1 MAAPIKF
8 GVGQSVLRK
17 EDDALIRG
25 KGRYTDDYAPQ
36 AALRCLVLRS
46 PHAHAKYTIDA
57 SRARGLP
64 GVALILTADDVKDL
78 GNLPCLFNL
87 ETDPFTGPPYPI
99 LAKDEVRHVGD
110 AVAFVVAE
118 TIDQARDAIEAIE
131 VKWSPLP
138 AVTGVVNAI
147 KKGAPQVWPDKP
159 GNVLFD
165 VSIGDKAATEAAFAQ
180 AHAVAEI
187 SIVNPRV
194 VASFLETRAAVCE
207 YDAKRDHLTL
217 TIGSQGSHRLRDILC
232 QNVLDIPTDKMRVI
246 CPDVGGGFGT
256 KLFPY
261 REYALMAVAAKK
273 LKKTVKWAADRT
285 EHFMGDAQGR
295 DNVTTAKMALAEDG
309 KFLAMDCDL
318 MGDMGAYLSTFGPYI
333 PHGGAGMLPGL
344 YDIQAFHC
352 RVRTIFTNSVPVD
365 AYRGAGR
372 PEAAYVIERL
382 VDACARKLD
391 MTPDAIRRKN
401 FIPPKA
407 LPYKTAT
414 GKVYD
419 SGDFAAH
426 LKRAMEI
433 AEWKEF
439 PKRAKLAKKGGLIRG
454 IGLASYVEICGTMGE
469 ETANVRM
476 DPNGDITVLIGTQSS
491 GQGHQTAYAQI
502 VAEQFGVA
510 PERVHVHQGDTDE
523 IKTGLGTG
531 GSASIP
537 SGGVSVE
544 RATRELGQKLKELAA
559 QALEASAG
567 DLEIS
572 EGVIRIAGTDRSIS
586 FADLAKRPGVDPS
599 KLNGSA
605 TFASADGTYPNGTH
619 VAEVEI
625 DPATGIIK
633 IVNYVIVDDFGKTL
647 NPLLL
652 AGQVHGGAMQG
663 IGQALMEQV
672 VYGPN
677 DGQLITATF
686 MDYALPRAAD
696 GPAFVFE
703 TNNIPCKTNP
713 LGVKGAGEAGA
724 IGSCPAIVNAIVDA
738 LWREYKIDHI
748 DMPATPERV
757 WIAIHEHHRRHS
769 L

>member
-36 AALRCLVLRS
+36 AALRCLMLRS
-46 PHAHAKYTIDA
+46 PHAHAKYTIDV

-118 TIDQARDAIEAIE
+118 TIDQARDAIEAID

-138 AVTGVVNAI
+138 AVTGVVNAV
-147 KKGAPQVWPDKP
+147 KKGAPQVWPDKA

-165 VSIGDKAATEAAFAQ
+165 VSIGDKAATEAAFAK

-187 SIVNPRV
+187 AIVNPRV

-232 QNVLDIPTDKMRVI
+232 QNVLNIPTDKMRVI

-261 REYALMAVAAKK
+261 REYALMAVAARK
-273 LKKTVKWAADRT
+273 LKKAVKWAADRS
-285 EHFMGDAQGR
+285 EHFLGDAQGR

-352 RVRTIFTNSVPVD
+352 RVRTIFTHSVPVD

-439 PKRAKLAKKGGLIRG
+439 GKRAKAAKKNGLIRG
-454 IGLASYVEICGTMGE
+454 IGLASYVEICGVMGE
-469 ETANVRM
+469 ETANVRL
-476 DPNGDITVLIGTQSS
+476 DPSGDVTVLIGTQSS

-502 VAEQFGVA
+502 VAEQFGLP
-510 PERVHVHQGDTDE
+510 PERVHIRQGDTDE
-523 IKTGLGTG
+523 IATGLGTG

-537 SGGVSVE
+537 TGGVCVE
-544 RATRELGQKLKELAA
+544 RAAGDLGKKLKEIAA

-567 DLEIS
+567 DLEITD
-572 EGVIRIAGTDRSIS
+572 GVIRIAGTDRSIS
-586 FADLAKRPGVDPS
+586 FADLAKRPGADPS

-619 VAEVEI
+619 LAEVEI
-625 DPATGIIK
+625 DPATGIIR

-703 TNNIPCKTNP
+703 TANVPCKTNP

-724 IGSCPAIVNAIVDA
+724 IGSCPAVVNAIVDA

-757 WIAIHEHHRRHS
+757 WIAISEHHRRHS

>member
-36 AALRCLVLRS
+36 AALRCLMLRS
-46 PHAHAKYTIDA
+46 PHAHATYTIDA
-57 SRARGLP
+57 SRARSLP
-64 GVALILTADDVKDL
+64 GVALILTAEDVKDL

-110 AVAFVVAE
+110 AIAFVVAE
-118 TIDQARDAIEAIE
+118 TIDQARDAIEAID

-138 AVTGVVNAI
+138 AVTGVVNAV

-165 VSIGDKAATEAAFAQ
+165 VSIGDKAATEAAFAK

-217 TIGSQGSHRLRDILC
+217 TVGSQGSHRLRDILC
-232 QNVLDIPTDKMRVI
+232 QNVLNIPTDKMRVI

-261 REYALMAVAAKK
+261 REYALMAVAARQ
-273 LKKTVKWAADRT
+273 LKKAVKWAADRT

-401 FIPPKA
+401 FIQPKA

-439 PKRAKLAKKGGLIRG
+439 PKRAKLAKKHGLIRG
-454 IGLASYVEICGTMGE
+454 IGLASYVEVCGTMGE
-469 ETANVRM
+469 ETANVRL
-476 DPNGDITVLIGTQSS
+476 DPNGDVTVLIGTQSS

-510 PERVHVHQGDTDE
+510 PERVHIHQGDTDE
-523 IKTGLGTG
+523 IATGLGTG

-544 RATRELGQKLKELAA
+544 RATRELGSRLKEIAA

-663 IGQALMEQV
+663 IGQALMEHV
-672 VYGPN
+672 VYGAT

-713 LGVKGAGEAGA
+713 MGVKGAGEAGA
-724 IGSCPAIVNAIVDA
+724 IGSCPAVVNAIVDA

>member
-1 MAAPIKF
+1 MSAPIKF
-8 GVGQSVLRK
+8 GVGQGVLRK

-25 KGRYTDDYAPQ
+25 KGRYTDDFAPQ
-36 AALRCLVLRS
+36 ASLHALVLRS
-46 PHAHAKYTIDA
+46 PHAHAKFTIDA

-64 GVALILTADDVKDL
+64 GVGLILTAEDVGDL
-78 GNLPCLFNL
+78 GDLPCLFNL
-87 ETDPFTGPPYPI
+87 EVDPFTGPPYPI

-110 AVAFVVAE
+110 AVAFVVAG

-131 VKWSPLP
+131 VNWSPLP
-138 AVTGVVNAI
+138 AVAGVVNAV
-147 KKGAPQVWPDKP
+147 KPGAPQVWPDHP
-159 GNVLFD
+159 GNILFD
-165 VSIGDKAATEAAFAQ
+165 VPIGDKKATDEAFAK

-194 VASFLETRAAVCE
+194 VASFMETRAAVCE

-232 QNVLDIPTDKMRVI
+232 QNILKIPVEKMRVI

-261 REYALMAVAAKK
+261 REYALLAVASRK
-273 LKKTVKWAADRT
+273 LKKTVRWAADRA
-285 EHFMGDAQGR
+285 EHFIGDAQGR
-295 DNVTTAKMALAEDG
+295 DNVTTARMALAEDG
-309 KFLAMDCDL
+309 KFLAMDVDL

-352 RVRTIFTNSVPVD
+352 RVRTVFTHTVPVD

-372 PEAAYVIERL
+372 PEAAYVVERL
-382 VDACARKLD
+382 VDACARKLS

-401 FIPPKA
+401 FIPPRA

-419 SGDFAAH
+419 SGDFSAH
-426 LKRAMEI
+426 MKRAMEV

-439 PKRAKLAKKGGLIRG
+439 PKRAKAAKKQGLVRG
-454 IGLASYVEICGTMGE
+454 IGLASYVEVCGVMGE
-469 ETANVRM
+469 ETANVRL
-476 DPNGDITVLIGTQSS
+476 DPDGDVTILIGTQSS
-491 GQGHQTAYAQI
+491 GQGHQTAYAQL
-502 VAEQFGVA
+502 VSEQFGIP
-510 PERVHVHQGDTDE
+510 PERTHVHQGDTDE
-523 IKTGLGTG
+523 IATGLGTG

-544 RATRELGQKLKELAA
+544 RATRDLGGKLKELAA
-559 QALEASAG
+559 EALETSAG
-567 DLEIS
+567 DLEINN
-572 EGVIRIAGTDRSIS
+572 GVVRIAGTDRSIS
-586 FADLAKRPGVDPS
+586 FVDLAKRAGGDTS
-599 KLNGSA
+599 KLNASA

-619 VAEVEI
+619 LAEVEI
-625 DPATGIIK
+625 DPATGIVK
-633 IVNYVIVDDFGKTL
+633 IVNYVIVDDFGVTL

-672 VYGPN
+672 VYSPA
-677 DGQLITATF
+677 DGQLVTGTF

-696 GPAFVFE
+696 GPSFVFE
-703 TNNIPCKTNP
+703 THNVPCKTNP

-724 IGSCPAIVNAIVDA
+724 IGSCPAVVNAIIEG

-748 DMPATPERV
+748 DMPATAERV
-757 WIAIHEHHRRHS
+757 WIAIREHQRRHS

>member
-46 PHAHAKYTIDA
+46 PHAHATYTIDV
-57 SRARGLP
+57 SRARTLP
-64 GVALILTADDVKDL
+64 GVALILTAADVKDL

-99 LAKDEVRHVGD
+99 LAAGEVRHVGD

-131 VKWSPLP
+131 IKWSPLP
-138 AVTGVVNAI
+138 SVTGVVNAV

-165 VSIGDKAATEAAFAQ
+165 VSIGDKAATEAAFAK
-180 AHAVAEI
+180 AHTVAEI

-194 VASFLETRAAVCE
+194 VASFMETRAAVCE

-217 TIGSQGSHRLRDILC
+217 TVGSQGSHRLRDILC
-232 QNVLDIPTDKMRVI
+232 QNVLNIPTDKMRVI

-261 REYALMAVAAKK
+261 REYALMAVAARQ
-273 LKKTVKWAADRT
+273 LKKAVKWAADRT
-285 EHFMGDAQGR
+285 EHFVGDAQGR
-295 DNVTTAKMALAEDG
+295 DNVTTAKMALTEDG

-352 RVRTIFTNSVPVD
+352 RVRTIFTHSVPVD

-401 FIPPKA
+401 FIQPKA

-433 AEWKEF
+433 GEWKEF
-439 PKRAKLAKKGGLIRG
+439 SKRAKAAKKSGLIRG
-454 IGLASYVEICGTMGE
+454 IGLASYVEICGVMGE
-469 ETANVRM
+469 ETANVRL
-476 DPNGDITVLIGTQSS
+476 DPNGDVTVLIGTQSS

-502 VAEQFGVA
+502 VAEQFGLA
-510 PERVHVHQGDTDE
+510 PERVHIRQGDTDE
-523 IKTGLGTG
+523 VATGLGTG

-537 SGGVSVE
+537 TGGVCVE
-544 RATRELGQKLKELAA
+544 RAAGELGKKLKEFAA

-572 EGVIRIAGTDRSIS
+572 EGVVRVAGTDRSIS

-599 KLNGSA
+599 ELNGSA

-619 VAEVEI
+619 LAEVEI
-625 DPATGIIK
+625 DPATGIIR

-672 VYGPN
+672 VYGAT
-677 DGQLITATF
+677 DGQLITATY

-703 TNNIPCKTNP
+703 TANVPCKTNP

-724 IGSCPAIVNAIVDA
+724 IGSCPAVVNAIVDG

-757 WIAIHEHHRRHS
+757 WIAINEHRRRHS